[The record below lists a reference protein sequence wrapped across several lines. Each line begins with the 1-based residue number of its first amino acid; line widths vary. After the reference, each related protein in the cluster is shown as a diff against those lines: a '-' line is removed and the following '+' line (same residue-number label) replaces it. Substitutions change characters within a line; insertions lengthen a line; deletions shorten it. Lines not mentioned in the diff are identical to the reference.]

1 MPTISDLDAELDERL
16 QRYAASG
23 MSRAGMLAQL
33 NLAGYPTD
41 KLRARF
47 PEFPDIAFGITPPTT
62 PRPASVDPKGHSG
75 AGAPRANP
83 DPGQPSSLQNPLGS
97 AIPASLRTGRHVS
110 VPAFARPPDIQ
121 SAGEDPRSPEARAK
135 LARQKSRERF
145 LNNRGLTRR
154 ASSRDGTSNCQPA
167 SAPTPV
173 STRNAASTEVTKAAR
188 EVEEGG
194 GISFHYVPLIQCSF
208 PHADPGESH
217 TFTRRNGWLEL
228 TLGTTRPET
237 GLPYGVP
244 ARLLTMYAA
253 SEAVRTKSPE
263 VFLGT
268 SVHDFL
274 RRLDVPITRGDR
286 GSLRVYANQLLKLI
300 HCTLTI
306 DENIKDA
313 SGRTGLHI
321 RQALFAEEARLWW
334 DDDTRGVG
342 HGSSLV
348 LSSVLFHSILDRSAP
363 LSTSAIKQLRKS
375 PMDLDVYAW
384 LAHRL
389 YHLSK
394 PSTVTWQQLSE
405 QFGHGYAELRFV
417 RRPFAA
423 SIKRVLEVYPEA
435 KLKLTDAGVIL
446 LPSRPHTARALNKP

>member
-1 MPTISDLDAELDERL
+1 MPTTRDLELELDQRL

-33 NLAGYPTD
+33 TLAGYPTEL
-41 KLRARF
+41 LRQRF
-47 PEFPDIAFGITPPTT
+47 PEMPDLAFGLTTPTT
-62 PRPASVDPKGHSG
+62 PNPDAKPQGRAPTRATEGSRPSDVARKGEAPPDVIPRAVTRQGFDASVERHATDGVAGAQRSRSG
-75 AGAPRANP
+75 ASR
-83 DPGQPSSLQNPLGS
+83 PSASPHGS
-97 AIPASLRTGRHVS
+97 ARGVPERVISGGAS
-110 VPAFARPPDIQ
+110 I
-121 SAGEDPRSPEARAK
+121 ARA
-135 LARQKSRERF
+135 SM
-145 LNNRGLTRR
+145 G
-154 ASSRDGTSNCQPA
+154 GG
-167 SAPTPV
+167 
-173 STRNAASTEVTKAAR
+173 
-188 EVEEGG
+188 EE

-208 PHADPGESH
+208 PHADPGDAHS
-217 TFTRRNGWLEL
+217 FTRKNGWLEL

-244 ARLLTMYAA
+244 ARLLTIYAA

-263 VFLGT
+263 IYLGN

-334 DDDTRGVG
+334 DDARGVG
-342 HGSSLV
+342 QGSSLV

-363 LSTSAIKQLRKS
+363 LSTNAIKQLRKS

-405 QFGHGYAELRFV
+405 QFGHGYAELRTFK
-417 RRPFAA
+417 RFFTE
-423 SIKRVLEVYPEA
+423 SLKRVNTVYPEA
-435 KLKLTDAGVIL
+435 KLKVGDAGVIL
-446 LPSRPHTARALNKP
+446 LPSKPHLAPTTVAISRR

>member
-1 MPTISDLDAELDERL
+1 MPTSRDLDAELDARL
-16 QRYAASG
+16 QRFAASG

-33 NLAGYPTD
+33 MLGGYPIEI
-41 KLRARF
+41 LRQRF
-47 PEFPDIAFGITPPTT
+47 PEMPDVAFGLAKPTT
-62 PRPASVDPKGHSG
+62 PPADEQPKGRAATPRTYTPANNPGSKDVAPTAAASRPAPSR
-75 AGAPRANP
+75 AP
-83 DPGQPSSLQNPLGS
+83 S
-97 AIPASLRTGRHVS
+97 ARTPAA
-110 VPAFARPPDIQ
+110 PA
-121 SAGEDPRSPEARAK
+121 
-135 LARQKSRERF
+135 
-145 LNNRGLTRR
+145 
-154 ASSRDGTSNCQPA
+154 RDVEQQ
-167 SAPTPV
+167 
-173 STRNAASTEVTKAAR
+173 AAA
-188 EVEEGG
+188 EE

-208 PHADPGESH
+208 PHADPGEARS
-217 TFTRRNGWLEL
+217 FSRRNGWLEL

-244 ARLLTMYAA
+244 ARLLTIYCA
-253 SEAVRTKSPE
+253 SEAIRTKSPE
-263 VFLGT
+263 VYLGN

-334 DDDTRGVG
+334 DDETHGVG
-342 HGSSLV
+342 QGSSLV

-363 LSTSAIKQLRKS
+363 LSTHAIKQLRKS

-384 LAHRL
+384 LVHRL

-394 PSTVTWQQLSE
+394 PSTVTWTQLSA
-405 QFGHGYAELRFV
+405 QFGHGYSELRKF
-417 RRPFAA
+417 RRFFID
-423 SIKRVLEVYPEA
+423 SLKRVQAVYPEA
-435 KLKLTDAGVIL
+435 KLKVADAGVVL
-446 LPSRPHTARALNKP
+446 LPSKPHLAPTTVAVTRR

>member
-1 MPTISDLDAELDERL
+1 MPTTRDLDAELDERL

-33 NLAGYPTD
+33 NLAGYPTEL
-41 KLRARF
+41 LRRRF
-47 PEFPDIAFGITPPTT
+47 PEMSAVAFGIATPTSVSGQQGRAATSSNQT
-62 PRPASVDPKGHSG
+62 PLAEQPRKAAAPRTASPSRSAGPSALSAARDPAS
-75 AGAPRANP
+75 
-83 DPGQPSSLQNPLGS
+83 
-97 AIPASLRTGRHVS
+97 
-110 VPAFARPPDIQ
+110 
-121 SAGEDPRSPEARAK
+121 
-135 LARQKSRERF
+135 REM
-145 LNNRGLTRR
+145 
-154 ASSRDGTSNCQPA
+154 AA
-167 SAPTPV
+167 A
-173 STRNAASTEVTKAAR
+173 TRNVAAA
-188 EVEEGG
+188 EEGG

-208 PHADPGESH
+208 PHADPGDAH
-217 TFTRRNGWLEL
+217 TFTRKNGWLEL
-228 TLGTTRPET
+228 TLGTTRHET

-244 ARLLTMYAA
+244 ARLLTIYAA

-263 VFLGT
+263 IFLGT

-313 SGRTGLHI
+313 TGRTGLHI

-334 DDDTRGVG
+334 DDARGVG
-342 HGSSLV
+342 QGSSLV

-363 LSTSAIKQLRKS
+363 LSTNAIKSLRKS

-405 QFGHGYAELRFV
+405 QFGHGYAQLRFF

>member
-1 MPTISDLDAELDERL
+1 MRAERPTNIRENAGVTPKTRDLDAELDDRL
-16 QRYAASG
+16 QRFSANG
-23 MSRAGMLAQL
+23 VSRAGMLAQL
-33 NLAGYPTD
+33 MLAGYPIEL
-41 KLRARF
+41 LRERF
-47 PEFPDIAFGITPPTT
+47 PDMPDVAFGLVKPTT
-62 PRPASVDPKGHSG
+62 PPADEQPKGRAATPRTHAPARQSGLKDVAPTAATSRPAPSRGPSDRSPS
-75 AGAPRANP
+75 A
-83 DPGQPSSLQNPLGS
+83 QPSATN
-97 AIPASLRTGRHVS
+97 
-110 VPAFARPPDIQ
+110 
-121 SAGEDPRSPEARAK
+121 
-135 LARQKSRERF
+135 
-145 LNNRGLTRR
+145 
-154 ASSRDGTSNCQPA
+154 SRDLAQQ
-167 SAPTPV
+167 
-173 STRNAASTEVTKAAR
+173 AAA
-188 EVEEGG
+188 EE

-208 PHADPGESH
+208 PHADPGEARS
-217 TFTRRNGWLEL
+217 FTRRNGWLEL

-244 ARLLTMYAA
+244 ARLLTIYCA

-263 VFLGT
+263 VYLGN

-334 DDDTRGVG
+334 DDETRGVG
-342 HGSSLV
+342 QGSSLV

-384 LAHRL
+384 LVHRL
-389 YHLSK
+389 FHLQK
-394 PSTVTWQQLSE
+394 PSTVTWGQLSQ
-405 QFGHGYAELRFV
+405 QFGHGYAELRRF
-417 RRPFAA
+417 RRFFTE
-423 SIKRVLEVYPEA
+423 SLKRVQAVYPEA
-435 KLKLTDAGVIL
+435 KLKVADTGVIL
-446 LPSRPHTARALNKP
+446 LPSRPHLAPTTVTLGSR

>member
-1 MPTISDLDAELDERL
+1 MPTTRDLELELDQRL

-33 NLAGYPTD
+33 TLAGYPTE
-41 KLRARF
+41 LLQQRF
-47 PEFPDIAFGITPPTT
+47 PEMSAVAFGLAAPPTPT
-62 PRPASVDPKGHSG
+62 PESKHESKPEGRA
-75 AGAPRANP
+75 AAPRH
-83 DPGQPSSLQNPLGS
+83 PSSLPNQNSQDAPPS
-97 AIPASLRTGRHVS
+97 ADASRSAALRGPS
-110 VPAFARPPDIQ
+110 
-121 SAGEDPRSPEARAK
+121 ARASVSPRNPTV
-135 LARQKSRERF
+135 ARK
-145 LNNRGLTRR
+145 T
-154 ASSRDGTSNCQPA
+154 
-167 SAPTPV
+167 
-173 STRNAASTEVTKAAR
+173 STELSVA
-188 EVEEGG
+188 EE

-208 PHADPGESH
+208 PHADPGPAHS
-217 TFTRRNGWLEL
+217 FTRKNGWLEL

-244 ARLLTMYAA
+244 ARLLTIYAA

-263 VFLGT
+263 IYLGH

-306 DENIKDA
+306 DENIRDS

-342 HGSSLV
+342 QGSSLV

-363 LSTSAIKQLRKS
+363 LSTHAIKQLRKS

-384 LAHRL
+384 LVHRL
-389 YHLSK
+389 FSLSK

-405 QFGHGYAELRFV
+405 QFGHGYAEIRKFRRF
-417 RRPFAA
+417 FID
-423 SIKRVLEVYPEA
+423 SLKRVQTVYPEA
-435 KLKLTDAGVIL
+435 KIKVADSGVIL
-446 LPSRPHTARALNKP
+446 LPSKPHLAPTSVAVSRR

>member
-1 MPTISDLDAELDERL
+1 MPTTRDLDAELDERL
-16 QRYAASG
+16 QRFAEKG

-33 NLAGYPTD
+33 NLAGYPIA
-41 KLRARF
+41 KLRERF
-47 PEFPDIAFGITPPTT
+47 PEFSDVAFGLTPPITPRSATAVSADPG
-62 PRPASVDPKGHSG
+62 PSPSDPVRARRGSVPGGSLSAVPASRRPAEV
-75 AGAPRANP
+75 
-83 DPGQPSSLQNPLGS
+83 
-97 AIPASLRTGRHVS
+97 
-110 VPAFARPPDIQ
+110 
-121 SAGEDPRSPEARAK
+121 
-135 LARQKSRERF
+135 SRERPQP
-145 LNNRGLTRR
+145 R
-154 ASSRDGTSNCQPA
+154 AELQ
-167 SAPTPV
+167 
-173 STRNAASTEVTKAAR
+173 AA
-188 EVEEGG
+188 EE

-208 PHADPGESH
+208 PHADPGESRS
-217 TFTRRNGWLEL
+217 FTRRNGWLEL

-244 ARLLTMYAA
+244 ARLLTIYCA
-253 SEAVRTKSPE
+253 SEAVRSKSPE

-286 GSLRVYANQLLKLI
+286 GSLRVYANQLLKLV

-334 DDDTRGVG
+334 DDETRGVG
-342 HGSSLV
+342 QGSSLV

-384 LAHRL
+384 LVHRL
-389 YHLSK
+389 FNLSK
-394 PSTVTWQQLSE
+394 PSTVTWSQLSE
-405 QFGHGYAELRFV
+405 QFGHGYAELRRF
-417 RRPFAA
+417 RRFFTE
-423 SIKRVLEVYPEA
+423 SLKRVQAVYPEA
-435 KLKLTDAGVIL
+435 KLKVADAGVIL
-446 LPSRPHTARALNKP
+446 LPSRPHLAPTTVAISRR

>member
-1 MPTISDLDAELDERL
+1 MHDLDTELDERL
-16 QRYAASG
+16 QRFAASG

-33 NLAGYPTD
+33 NLAGYPIEL
-41 KLRARF
+41 LRQRF
-47 PEFPDIAFGITPPTT
+47 PEFPDVAFGLVKPTT
-62 PRPASVDPKGHSG
+62 PKPGLPAADDDARG
-75 AGAPRANP
+75 RAATRR
-83 DPGQPSSLQNPLGS
+83 GQTNVV
-97 AIPASLRTGRHVS
+97 RN
-110 VPAFARPPDIQ
+110 PPDAR
-121 SAGEDPRSPEARAK
+121 SATATRK
-135 LARQKSRERF
+135 LAQ
-145 LNNRGLTRR
+145 
-154 ASSRDGTSNCQPA
+154 Q
-167 SAPTPV
+167 
-173 STRNAASTEVTKAAR
+173 AAAA
-188 EVEEGG
+188 EE

-208 PHADPGESH
+208 PHADPGEAP

-244 ARLLTMYAA
+244 ARLLTIYAA
-253 SEAVRTKSPE
+253 SEAVRTRSPE
-263 VFLGT
+263 IFLGT

-306 DENIKDA
+306 DENIRDA

-342 HGSSLV
+342 QGSSLV

-363 LSTSAIKQLRKS
+363 LSTKAIKQLRKS

-389 YHLSK
+389 FHLQK
-394 PSTVTWQQLSE
+394 PSTVTWSQLSE
-405 QFGHGYAELRFV
+405 QFGHGYAELRTF
-417 RRPFAA
+417 RRFFTE
-423 SIKRVLEVYPEA
+423 SLKRVQAVYAES
-435 KLKLTDAGVIL
+435 KLKVADVGVIL
-446 LPSRPHTARALNKP
+446 LPSKPHLPRH